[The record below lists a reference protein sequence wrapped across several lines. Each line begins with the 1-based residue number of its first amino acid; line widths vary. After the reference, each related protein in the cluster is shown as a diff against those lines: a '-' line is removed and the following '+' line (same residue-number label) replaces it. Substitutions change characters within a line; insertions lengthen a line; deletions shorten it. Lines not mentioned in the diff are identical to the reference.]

1 MMSSTMTTKRRM
13 AREWLIFLAAIT
25 LGLLITYSVFYLGR
39 NATWDYVQADEK
51 RIPEHQRWLIREIN
65 GFEFEGRPMSVR
77 YFSKPKN
84 PGDLVNDLFGQSS
97 IIGASR
103 IRLSVGGH
111 ENALKLWL
119 CVLSPY
125 FVFVLVRSILWS
137 VKTVRRP

>member
-1 MMSSTMTTKRRM
+1 VAYVSCSDY
-13 AREWLIFLAAIT
+13 

-39 NATWDYVQADEK
+39 NATWDYWQTAEK
-51 RIPEHQRWLIREIN
+51 RIPEHQRSLIREDDW
-65 GFEFEGRPMSVR
+65 GLEYEGQPMFHR

-97 IIGASR
+97 TIGASR
-103 IRLSVGGH
+103 IWLSVGGH
-111 ENALKLWL
+111 ENPLKLWL